1 MNEAAVTTRM
11 AHLHLRTGLPALARV
26 ELETLA
32 GHGELGAPALAD
44 LAEAR
49 WRGGDLSG
57 AAEAARAH
65 LDQGGD
71 QVLAE
76 VVVIESLA
84 AAGDHRDARRLA
96 QRVLARA
103 DVDGAT
109 LDRVFAGH
117 PRSSAWP
124 GRRESDTSLAI
135 AALTTGVARG
145 SWPPRRGP
153 WRCPPPGRRVVA
165 PAWPLAVAAPALVA
179 PAAPPAA
186 RGAATA
192 ARPSDDLAAAEAA
205 LGRGDPLAAAGLL
218 GVVLREEPALAA
230 MTLSLAERGL
240 AATGPTGPTGP
251 AAAALQLVRGDA
263 LRLLG
268 RTTEASAA
276 FQGSRRALMDAAPR
290 EETT

>member
-76 VVVIESLA
+76 VVIIESLA

-124 GRRESDTSLAI
+124 GRREGDTSLAI
-135 AALTTGVARG
+135 AALTTGGAAASGPAPWPLWPLRHLH
-145 SWPPRRGP
+145 SLLLPRHPPR
-153 WRCPPPGRRVVA
+153 
-165 PAWPLAVAAPALVA
+165 
-179 PAAPPAA
+179 
-186 RGAATA
+186 
-192 ARPSDDLAAAEAA
+192 
-205 LGRGDPLAAAGLL
+205 
-218 GVVLREEPALAA
+218 
-230 MTLSLAERGL
+230 
-240 AATGPTGPTGP
+240 
-251 AAAALQLVRGDA
+251 
-263 LRLLG
+263 
-268 RTTEASAA
+268 
-276 FQGSRRALMDAAPR
+276 AAPR
-290 EETT
+290 PWPAPATTSPPLKPPWAGATRWPPPASLAWSCARNPPSPR

>member
-32 GHGELGAPALAD
+32 GRGELEGPAWAD

-71 QVLAE
+71 AVIAE
-76 VVVIESLA
+76 VVVVEALA

-103 DVDGAT
+103 DLDAAA
-109 LDRVFAGH
+109 LDRLFAGH
-117 PRSSAWP
+117 PRSTAWP
-124 GRRESDTSLAI
+124 GPREPVTTPSTPQPG
-135 AALTTGVARG
+135 AA
-145 SWPPRRGP
+145 P
-153 WRCPPPGRRVVA
+153 
-165 PAWPLAVAAPALVA
+165 VAAVEPIV
-179 PAAPPAA
+179 PVTPS
-186 RGAATA
+186 TA
-192 ARPSDDLAAAEAA
+192 HRRDDLGAAEAA
-205 LGRGDPLAAAGLL
+205 LAQGDVLAAAGLL
-218 GVVLREEPALAA
+218 AVVLREEPALAA
-230 MTLSLAERGL
+230 MALSLAERGL
-240 AATGPTGPTGP
+240 AATGRTGP
-251 AAAALQLVRGDA
+251 AAAAFQLVRGDA

-268 RTTEASAA
+268 RAAEASAA
-276 FQGSRRALMDAAPR
+276 FQGSRRALVDAAPR
-290 EETT
+290 EETR

>member
-1 MNEAAVTTRM
+1 MSETAVTTRM

-32 GHGELGAPALAD
+32 GRGELGAPALAD

-71 QVLAE
+71 EVLAE
-76 VVVIESLA
+76 VVVIEALV

-96 QRVLARA
+96 QRVLSRA
-103 DVDGAT
+103 DVDAAT
-109 LDRVFAGH
+109 LDLVFAGH
-117 PRSSAWP
+117 PRSSAW
-124 GRRESDTSLAI
+124 SSTS
-135 AALTTGVARG
+135 VAVT
-145 SWPPRRGP
+145 PP
-153 WRCPPPGRRVVA
+153 A
-165 PAWPLAVAAPALVA
+165 AVAAPDPAPMAVA
-179 PAAPPAA
+179 PAPAVARVRNAP
-186 RGAATA
+186 TTS
-192 ARPSDDLAAAEAA
+192 RPGDDVAAAELA
-205 LGRGDPLAAAGLL
+205 LGRGDALGAAGLL

-230 MTLSLAERGL
+230 MVLSLAERGL
-240 AATGPTGPTGP
+240 AVTGHVGP

-268 RTTEASAA
+268 RASEASAA
-276 FQGSRRALMDAAPR
+276 FQGSRRALADAAPR

>member
-32 GHGELGAPALAD
+32 GRGELGAPALAD

-57 AAEAARAH
+57 AAEAARVH

-76 VVVIESLA
+76 VVIIESLA

-103 DVDGAT
+103 DVDGAA

-124 GRRESDTSLAI
+124 GRRESDTRRERRPDDRWRGCVRA
-135 AALTTGVARG
+135 GGGPVAG
-145 SWPPRRGP
+145 
-153 WRCPPPGRRVVA
+153 
-165 PAWPLAVAAPALVA
+165 AAPALVA
-179 PAAPPAA
+179 AAPSQAA

-192 ARPSDDLAAAEAA
+192 ARPGDDLAAAEAA

-230 MTLSLAERGL
+230 MILSLAERGL
-240 AATGPTGPTGP
+240 AAIGPTGPTGP

-276 FQGSRRALMDAAPR
+276 FQGSRRALLDAAPR

>member
-1 MNEAAVTTRM
+1 MNAAVNEAAVTTRM

-26 ELETLA
+26 ELEALA
-32 GHGELGAPALAD
+32 GRGELGTPAWAD

-49 WRGGDLSG
+49 WRGGDLGG
-57 AAEAARAH
+57 AADAARVH

-103 DVDGAT
+103 DVDEAA
-109 LDRVFAGH
+109 LDRVFAGR
-117 PRSSAWP
+117 PRSNAWP
-124 GRRESDTSLAI
+124 GRH
-135 AALTTGVARG
+135 GG
-145 SWPPRRGP
+145 
-153 WRCPPPGRRVVA
+153 
-165 PAWPLAVAAPALVA
+165 AAPAASVAAASA
-179 PAAPPAA
+179 PAAVPAVH
-186 RGAATA
+186 AAA
-192 ARPSDDLAAAEAA
+192 AVPRPSDDMAAAEAA
-205 LGRGDPLAAAGLL
+205 LDGGHALAAAGLL

-230 MTLSLAERGL
+230 MTLSVAERAL
-240 AATGPTGPTGP
+240 AATGPTGP

-268 RTTEASAA
+268 RANEASAA
-276 FQGSRRALMDAAPR
+276 FQGSRRALVDAAPR

>member
-1 MNEAAVTTRM
+1 MSAVANEAAVTTRM

-32 GHGELGAPALAD
+32 GRGELGAPAWAD

-65 LDQGGD
+65 LDHGGD

-76 VVVIESLA
+76 VVIVEALA

-103 DVDGAT
+103 DVDEADLG
-109 LDRVFAGH
+109 RVFAGH

-124 GRRESDTSLAI
+124 GRHE
-135 AALTTGVARG
+135 GV
-145 SWPPRRGP
+145 S
-153 WRCPPPGRRVVA
+153 A
-165 PAWPLAVAAPALVA
+165 PAVYSPAAAPRTTRDA
-179 PAAPPAA
+179 PIAV
-186 RGAATA
+186 
-192 ARPSDDLAAAEAA
+192 RPSDDLAAAGTA
-205 LGRGDPLAAAGLL
+205 LDRGDALAAAGLL

-230 MTLSLAERGL
+230 MTLSVAERGL
-240 AATGPTGPTGP
+240 AATGPTGP

-268 RTTEASAA
+268 RAGEASAA
-276 FQGSRRALMDAAPR
+276 FQGSRRALLDAAPR

>member
-32 GHGELGAPALAD
+32 GHGQLGAPALAD

-76 VVVIESLA
+76 VVIIESLA

-124 GRRESDTSLAI
+124 GRREGDTSLAM
-135 AALTTGVARG
+135 AALTTGGASAPAVVPAA
-145 SWPPRRGP
+145 P
-153 WRCPPPGRRVVA
+153 VA
-165 PAWPLAVAAPALVA
+165 PVAVAAPALVA
-179 PAAPPAA
+179 PAVPQAA

-240 AATGPTGPTGP
+240 AATGPTGLIGP

-276 FQGSRRALMDAAPR
+276 FQGSRRALVDAAPR

>member
-76 VVVIESLA
+76 VVIIESLA

-135 AALTTGVARG
+135 AALTTGGAAV
-145 SWPPRRGP
+145 SGP
-153 WRCPPPGRRVVA
+153 ALA
-165 PAWPLAVAAPALVA
+165 PVAVAAPALVA

-240 AATGPTGPTGP
+240 AAAGPTGPTGP

-276 FQGSRRALMDAAPR
+276 FQGSRRALMDVAPR

>member
-1 MNEAAVTTRM
+1 MNAAASEAIVTTRM

-32 GHGELGAPALAD
+32 GRGELGAPAWAD

-57 AAEAARAH
+57 AADAARVH
-65 LDQGGD
+65 LDQGGN

-84 AAGDHRDARRLA
+84 SAGDHRDARRLA

-103 DVDGAT
+103 DVDEAA

-124 GRRESDTSLAI
+124 GRHEVPSTPAVS
-135 AALTTGVARG
+135 AAAA
-145 SWPPRRGP
+145 SAPRAS
-153 WRCPPPGRRVVA
+153 A
-165 PAWPLAVAAPALVA
+165 PAG
-179 PAAPPAA
+179 A
-186 RGAATA
+186 RGAPST
-192 ARPSDDLAAAEAA
+192 ARPSHDLAAAGAA
-205 LGRGDPLAAAGLL
+205 LDRGDALAAAGLL

-230 MTLSLAERGL
+230 MTLSVAERGL
-240 AATGPTGPTGP
+240 ATTGPTGP

-268 RTTEASAA
+268 RAGEASAA
-276 FQGSRRALMDAAPR
+276 FQGSRRALVDAAPR

>member
-1 MNEAAVTTRM
+1 VNEAAVTTRM

-32 GHGELGAPALAD
+32 GRGQLSAPALAD

-57 AAEAARAH
+57 AAEAAQAH
-65 LDQGGD
+65 LDLGGD

-76 VVVIESLA
+76 VVVIEALA
-84 AAGDHRDARRLA
+84 SAGDHRDARRLV

-109 LDRVFAGH
+109 LDGVFAGH

-124 GRRESDTSLAI
+124 GRRESDTALAI
-135 AALTTGVARG
+135 AALTTGAAAAH
-145 SWPPRRGP
+145 
-153 WRCPPPGRRVVA
+153 A
-165 PAWPLAVAAPALVA
+165 PAVA
-179 PAAPPAA
+179 PAAPAPAA
-186 RGAATA
+186 PAVPGTRDGATA

-205 LGRGDPLAAAGLL
+205 LGLGDALAAAGLL

-230 MTLSLAERGL
+230 MTLSVAERGL
-240 AATGPTGPTGP
+240 AATGPTGP

-276 FQGSRRALMDAAPR
+276 FQGSRRALADAAPR

>member
-1 MNEAAVTTRM
+1 MQEALHERVLTLEEALAALEAVSADDIQALAGRLFQDAGLSARRRRPARHEGARPRTGPPPAMNEAAVTTRM

-76 VVVIESLA
+76 VVIIESLA

-135 AALTTGVARG
+135 AALTTGARG
-145 SWPPRRGP
+145 GLWAGAGPCGRCGTCTRCSCRATRRARRRDRGPPQRRPRR
-153 WRCPPPGRRVVA
+153 R
-165 PAWPLAVAAPALVA
+165 
-179 PAAPPAA
+179 
-186 RGAATA
+186 
-192 ARPSDDLAAAEAA
+192 
-205 LGRGDPLAAAGLL
+205 
-218 GVVLREEPALAA
+218 
-230 MTLSLAERGL
+230 
-240 AATGPTGPTGP
+240 
-251 AAAALQLVRGDA
+251 
-263 LRLLG
+263 
-268 RTTEASAA
+268 
-276 FQGSRRALMDAAPR
+276 
-290 EETT
+290 

>member
-1 MNEAAVTTRM
+1 MNEAAVTARI

-26 ELETLA
+26 ELEALA
-32 GHGELGAPALAD
+32 GRGELGAPAWAD

-57 AAEAARAH
+57 AADAARVH

-71 QVLAE
+71 EVLAE

-103 DVDGAT
+103 DVDEAA

-124 GRRESDTSLAI
+124 GRHEF
-135 AALTTGVARG
+135 V
-145 SWPPRRGP
+145 P
-153 WRCPPPGRRVVA
+153 A
-165 PAWPLAVAAPALVA
+165 PAASA
-179 PAAPPAA
+179 PAAPRSAP
-186 RGAATA
+186 GTPST

-205 LGRGDPLAAAGLL
+205 LDRDDALAAAGLL

-230 MTLSLAERGL
+230 MTLSVAERGL
-240 AATGPTGPTGP
+240 AATGPTGP

-268 RTTEASAA
+268 RAGEASAA
-276 FQGSRRALMDAAPR
+276 FQGSRRALVDAAPR
-290 EETT
+290 EEAT

>member
-1 MNEAAVTTRM
+1 MKPAVDEAAVTTRM

-26 ELETLA
+26 ELEALT
-32 GHGELGAPALAD
+32 GRGELGAPAWAD

-57 AAEAARAH
+57 AADAARVH

-71 QVLAE
+71 DVLAE

-103 DVDGAT
+103 DVDEAA

-124 GRRESDTSLAI
+124 GRHEFVPAP
-135 AALTTGVARG
+135 AGVAAAASARAAVTT
-145 SWPPRRGP
+145 P
-153 WRCPPPGRRVVA
+153 VA
-165 PAWPLAVAAPALVA
+165 AAAAPAT
-179 PAAPPAA
+179 A
-186 RGAATA
+186 RGTQPT

-205 LGRGDPLAAAGLL
+205 LDRDDALAAAGLL

-230 MTLSLAERGL
+230 MTLSVAERGL
-240 AATGPTGPTGP
+240 TASGPTGP

-268 RTTEASAA
+268 RTGEASAA
-276 FQGSRRALMDAAPR
+276 FQGSRRALVDAAPR

>member
-1 MNEAAVTTRM
+1 MNPAVNEAAVTTRM

-32 GHGELGAPALAD
+32 GRGELGAPAWAD

-57 AAEAARAH
+57 AADAARVH

-103 DVDGAT
+103 DVDEAA

-124 GRRESDTSLAI
+124 GRHEF
-135 AALTTGVARG
+135 VARRLRRPRRP
-145 SWPPRRGP
+145 PPRP
-153 WRCPPPGRRVVA
+153 
-165 PAWPLAVAAPALVA
+165 
-179 PAAPPAA
+179 
-186 RGAATA
+186 
-192 ARPSDDLAAAEAA
+192 RP
-205 LGRGDPLAAAGLL
+205 
-218 GVVLREEPALAA
+218 
-230 MTLSLAERGL
+230 
-240 AATGPTGPTGP
+240 
-251 AAAALQLVRGDA
+251 
-263 LRLLG
+263 
-268 RTTEASAA
+268 
-276 FQGSRRALMDAAPR
+276 
-290 EETT
+290 

>member
-1 MNEAAVTTRM
+1 M

-32 GHGELGAPALAD
+32 GRGELGAPALAD

-71 QVLAE
+71 EVLAE
-76 VVVIESLA
+76 VVVIEALV

-96 QRVLARA
+96 QRVLSRA
-103 DVDGAT
+103 DVDAAT
-109 LDRVFAGH
+109 LDLVFAGH
-117 PRSSAWP
+117 PRSSAW
-124 GRRESDTSLAI
+124 SSTS
-135 AALTTGVARG
+135 VA
-145 SWPPRRGP
+145 
-153 WRCPPPGRRVVA
+153 VT
-165 PAWPLAVAAPALVA
+165 
-179 PAAPPAA
+179 PPAA
-186 RGAATA
+186 VATRALAAV
-192 ARPSDDLAAAEAA
+192 ARVRNAPTTSRPGDDVAAAEVA
-205 LGRGDPLAAAGLL
+205 LGRGDALGAAGLL

-230 MTLSLAERGL
+230 MVLSLAERGL
-240 AATGPTGPTGP
+240 AVTGPVGP

-268 RTTEASAA
+268 RASEASAA
-276 FQGSRRALMDAAPR
+276 FQGSRRALADAAPR

>member
-1 MNEAAVTTRM
+1 M

-32 GHGELGAPALAD
+32 GRGELGAPGLAD

-71 QVLAE
+71 EVLAE
-76 VVVIESLA
+76 VVVIEALA

-96 QRVLARA
+96 QHVLARA
-103 DVDGAT
+103 EMDDAT

-117 PRSSAWP
+117 PRSGAWSSP
-124 GRRESDTSLAI
+124 S
-135 AALTTGVARG
+135 VA
-145 SWPPRRGP
+145 
-153 WRCPPPGRRVVA
+153 VTA
-165 PAWPLAVAAPALVA
+165 PAAVATRAPAAVAAPAPVVVAAA
-179 PAAPPAA
+179 PAAPRV
-186 RGAATA
+186 RGAPTTS
-192 ARPSDDLAAAEAA
+192 RPSDDVAAAELA
-205 LGRGDPLAAAGLL
+205 LGRGDALAAAGLL
-218 GVVLREEPALAA
+218 GIVLREEPALAA
-230 MTLSLAERGL
+230 MVLSLAERGL
-240 AATGPTGPTGP
+240 AAAGNTGP

-268 RTTEASAA
+268 RASEASAA
-276 FQGSRRALMDAAPR
+276 FQGSRRALADAAPR